1 MALTPRGPYAPS
13 APRAAAKPD
22 QPADVEER
30 LSSVASKAYIA
41 PKFYPIKGTIRENV
55 QLFQKK
61 YGSKWKTHQCKY
73 RNEHTLC
80 PPT

>member
-1 MALTPRGPYAPS
+1 MALTPRGPYAFP
-13 APRAAAKPD
+13 PQNPTD

-41 PKFYPIKGTIRENV
+41 PKFYPIKGTVRENV